1 MKKHFLLLCLLSIV
15 LSCSKDKPRVLLYME
30 DNSEELGYMISHEV
44 GKMKELLNK
53 SGIEVT
59 TATITGEILNADS
72 ISLKPD
78 IKLSDVK
85 ISDYAGFIMPCM
97 ATADLIVTPEEI
109 DFVKKVVADGKP
121 IAAQLGAVLIL
132 AKAGLLDGKKFA
144 WMDEKDGNVSMY
156 PEFSTGIYSGR
167 GVVQDGMII
176 TSGTCPRMAKMT
188 GHKDGTEE
196 LTQKLIEVIKLKTK

>member
-1 MKKHFLLLCLLSIV
+1 MKKYFVLLFLVIIV
-15 LSCSKDKPRVLLYME
+15 LSCSKEKPRVLLYME

-78 IKLSDVK
+78 MKLSDVK

-97 ATADLIVTPEEI
+97 ATADLNVTPEEI

-121 IAAQLGAVLIL
+121 IAAQLGAVFIL

-144 WMDEKDGNVSMY
+144 WMDEKDGNVSMF

-188 GHKDGTEE
+188 KHKDGTDE
-196 LTQKLIEVIKLKTK
+196 LTQKLIDVIKLKTK